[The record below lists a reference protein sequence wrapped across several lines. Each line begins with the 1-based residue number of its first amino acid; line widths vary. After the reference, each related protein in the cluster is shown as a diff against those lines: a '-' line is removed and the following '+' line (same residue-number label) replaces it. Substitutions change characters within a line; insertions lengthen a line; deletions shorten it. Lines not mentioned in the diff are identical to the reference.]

1 MQQNDNLD
9 YAAIRRQVE
18 AELQQKRYQR
28 QLVLFLLSGFIF
40 LLVLVMILVA
50 LPDSSDFI
58 NRDSLLSVVY
68 FMAAGW
74 VIALIFHALS
84 TFLVN
89 SPGWARR
96 MRRRLT
102 AQTFED
108 TMLDADVHLAGVPK
122 QKAKRQQG
130 DRLRLSD
137 EGELL
142 DITQEQWPDDKLKRE
157 DHHA

>member
-1 MQQNDNLD
+1 MHNDNPD

-18 AELQQKRYQR
+18 AELQQKRFQR
-28 QLVLFLLSGFIF
+28 QLVLFLLSGFVF

-50 LPDSSDFI
+50 LPDTSVFI

-74 VIALIFHALS
+74 MIAMVFHALS
-84 TFLVN
+84 TFLIN

-102 AQTFED
+102 AQTIED
-108 TMLDADVHLAGVPK
+108 TTLDADAHVVEAWK
-122 QKAKRQQG
+122 QKTKRRQ
-130 DRLRLSD
+130 DNRLRLSN

-142 DITQEQWPDDKLKRE
+142 DIIEDETSDEGRYAKR
-157 DHHA
+157 

>member
-1 MQQNDNLD
+1 MRDDNLD

-18 AELQQKRYQR
+18 AELQQKRFQR

-40 LLVLVMILVA
+40 LLFLVMVLLA
-50 LPDSSDFI
+50 LPDSMDSVVI

-68 FMAAGW
+68 FLAAGW
-74 VIALIFHALS
+74 VVALVFHALS

-89 SPGWARR
+89 SPGWARK

-102 AQTFED
+102 AQALED
-108 TMLDADVHLAGVPK
+108 TLFDQREGLAELSAHK
-122 QKAKRQQG
+122 IKRQPG
-130 DRLRLSD
+130 STLRLSD

-142 DITQEQWPDDKLKRE
+142 DIVEDRWQDDPKRE
-157 DHHA
+157 ERHA

>member
-18 AELQQKRYQR
+18 AELQQKRFQR

-102 AQTFED
+102 TQTLED
-108 TMLDADVHLAGVPK
+108 TMLDAEVHLAGVPK
-122 QKAKRQQG
+122 QKVKRQQG

-142 DITQEQWPDDKLKRE
+142 DISQEQWPDDKLKRE